1 MAKQT
6 TKQKQKK
13 VEAITGEELTQKVKE
28 LGATWTG
35 RLERGAFSPSGFT
48 PATLT

>member
-13 VEAITGEELTQKVKE
+13 VEAITGEELTQKVKQLDHQLSKAE
-28 LGATWTG
+28 KALCLWLLQHYQK
-35 RLERGAFSPSGFT
+35 RH
-48 PATLT
+48 